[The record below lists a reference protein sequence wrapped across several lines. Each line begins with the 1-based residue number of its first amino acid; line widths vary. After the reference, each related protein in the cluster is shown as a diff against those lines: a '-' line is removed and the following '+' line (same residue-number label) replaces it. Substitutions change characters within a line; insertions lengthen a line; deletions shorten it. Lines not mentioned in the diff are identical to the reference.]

1 MYLSRIDMGLSSP
14 AVRAALRDAQRMH
27 RLAAGF
33 FGVSRE
39 EAQLLYRC
47 RVRGT
52 AVSLYLYS
60 AFPVDRARIPGGMVL
75 GGEREMTDWLAGFRE
90 GQSLQF
96 DLLTMPFKK
105 VPGAE
110 GGNSRR
116 RVLRTQEERLS
127 WLDRRAAQH
136 GFRVL
141 RAEETQEE
149 KISAAHPKERGGSL
163 YLDAYR
169 YTGVLQIEDGDVFR
183 SAVQTG
189 IGPGR
194 SYGLGM
200 LLLKR

>member
-1 MYLSRIDMGLSSP
+1 MYLSRVDMSLSAP

-47 RVRGT
+47 RVQGL

-60 AFPVDRARIPGGMVL
+60 AVPVDPARVPPGMTL
-75 GGEREMTDWLAGFRE
+75 GGERELSDWLAEMGD
-90 GQSLQF
+90 GQLLQY

-105 VPGAE
+105 TPDGK

-116 RVLRTQEERLS
+116 RVLRTREERLR
-127 WLDRRAAQH
+127 WLERTAERN
-136 GFRVL
+136 GFRIL
-141 RAEETQEE
+141 RAEEAQDE
-149 KISAAHPKERGGSL
+149 KKRASHGKERGGNL

-169 YTGVLQIEDGDVFR
+169 YTGVLEITDEAAFR
-183 SAVQTG
+183 AAVRAG
-189 IGPGR
+189 IGPGKA
-194 SYGLGM
+194 YGLGM